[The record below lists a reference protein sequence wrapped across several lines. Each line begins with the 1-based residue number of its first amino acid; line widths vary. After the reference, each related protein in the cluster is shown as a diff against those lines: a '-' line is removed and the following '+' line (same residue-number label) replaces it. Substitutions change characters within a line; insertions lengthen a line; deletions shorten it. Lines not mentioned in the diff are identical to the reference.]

1 MSHLFFIL
9 ALALACYLILAWGF
23 RALPR
28 EDWQIFAAMPR
39 RRDASGGWEG
49 LNLTW
54 YGLLTA
60 NAYLAA
66 TAILFLLLGTLQ
78 VPRPAALT
86 VAVLMLGLCVPAS
99 KLVAW
104 LVEGKAHTFTVGG
117 AVFVGTLAAPWLI
130 GLTNRLPWAHT
141 GPVMPVM
148 ATLAAIVIAYA
159 FGEGLGR
166 LACLSFGCCYG
177 KPIADCHPLVRTI
190 FARRPLIFSGALKK
204 IAYASNLAET
214 PVVPVQVLTATLY
227 VTTGLVGTWLF
238 LDSHFSSAFVLGTL
252 VTQGW
257 RVGSE
262 LLRADYRGDQKFSAY
277 QWMGLAA
284 IPYSIAMA
292 LWFGGE
298 GAVRPDLAAGFSSL
312 WSPGMLLALQALWL
326 IIFLYTGRSSVTGA
340 TLSFH
345 VHRERI

>member
-1 MSHLFFIL
+1 MDHLLFVLLLAGSCYAMLSWGVRTLPRENWQIL
-9 ALALACYLILAWGF
+9 A
-23 RALPR
+23 ALPR
-28 EDWQIFAAMPR
+28 HREAGENWQ
-39 RRDASGGWEG
+39 G

-66 TAILFLLLGTLQ
+66 TAILFLLLGSLA
-78 VPRPAALT
+78 VPLPAVLA
-86 VAVLMLGLCVPAS
+86 VAVLMTGVCLPAAR
-99 KLVAW
+99 LVAW

-130 GLTNRLPWAHT
+130 GLCNLLPWEQPA
-141 GPVMPVM
+141 PVLPVLP
-148 ATLAAIVIAYA
+148 TLAAIVIAYA

-177 KPIADCHPLVRTI
+177 MPLDACHPRLRAV
-190 FARRPLIFSGALKK
+190 FARRPLVFSGSTKK
-204 IAYASNLAET
+204 ISYASGLEGT
-214 PVVPVQVLTATLY
+214 PVVPVQALTAFLY
-227 VTTGLVGTWLF
+227 VTCGLTALWLF
-238 LDSHFSSAFVLGTL
+238 LEGHFSAAFALGII

-262 LLRADYRGDQKFSAY
+262 LLRADYRGEGKMSAY

-284 IPYSIAMA
+284 IPYALTIA
-292 LWFGGE
+292 WFFAPE
-298 GAVRPDLAAGFSSL
+298 IVIRPQLAAGFDFF
-312 WSPGMLLALQALWL
+312 WHPGVLLALQALWL
-326 IIFLYTGRSSVTGA
+326 LIFVYTGRSTVTGA

>member
-1 MSHLFFIL
+1 MNPFLFVLLL
-9 ALALACYLILAWGF
+9 ALFCYLVLAWGF
-23 RALPR
+23 RTLPG
-28 EDWQIFAAMPR
+28 ENWQILAAMPR
-39 RRDASGGWEG
+39 RRDASGAWQG

-66 TAILFLLLGTLQ
+66 TAILFLLLGTIR
-78 VPRPAALT
+78 VPQPAVLT
-86 VAVLMLGLCVPAS
+86 VAALMLGICVPAS
-99 KLVAW
+99 RLVAW

-117 AVFVGTLAAPWLI
+117 AVFVGTLAAPWMV
-130 GLTNRLPWAHT
+130 GLTNLLPWGRSA
-141 GPVMPVM
+141 PAMPVV
-148 ATLAAIVIAYA
+148 ATLAAIVTAYA

-177 KPIADCHPLVRTI
+177 KPIEDCPPLVRAL
-190 FARRPLIFSGALKK
+190 FARRPLVFSGALKK
-204 IAYASNLAET
+204 IAYASNLEEI

-227 VTTGLVGTWLF
+227 VTTGLAGTWLF
-238 LDSHFSSAFVLGTL
+238 LSGRFGAAFVLGTL

-262 LLRADYRGDQKFSAY
+262 LLRADYRGERSFSAY

-284 IPYSIAMA
+284 IPYALAMA
-292 LWFGGE
+292 VWFQGG
-298 GAVRPDLAAGFSSL
+298 APSLPDLSAGLAAL
-312 WSPGMLLALQALWL
+312 WHPGLLLALQGLWL
-326 IIFLYTGRSSVTGA
+326 AIFLYTGRSSVTGA

-345 VHRERI
+345 VHRERT

>member
-1 MSHLFFIL
+1 MTPNLLVLLL
-9 ALALACYLILAWGF
+9 ALFCYAVLAWGF
-23 RALPR
+23 RTLPR
-28 EDWQIFAAMPR
+28 ENWQILAALPR
-39 RRDASGGWEG
+39 RRDAAGTWEG

-66 TAILFLLLGTLQ
+66 TAVLFLLLGTLHAPLGG
-78 VPRPAALT
+78 VLT
-86 VAVLMLGLCVPAS
+86 IAVLMLGICVPAS
-99 KLVAW
+99 RVVAW

-117 AVFVGTLAAPWLI
+117 AVFVGTLIAPWVV
-130 GLTNRLPWAHT
+130 GLANRLPWA
-141 GPVMPVM
+141 GPAPALPVL
-148 ATLAAIVIAYA
+148 ATLAAIVTAYA

-177 KPIADCHPLVRTI
+177 KPLEECGPLLRGL
-190 FARRPLIFSGALKK
+190 FARRPLVFSGSLKK
-204 IAYASNLAET
+204 IAYASGLEGR

-227 VTTGLVGTWLF
+227 VTTGLGCTWLF
-238 LDSHFSSAFVLGTL
+238 LAGRFAAAFVLGTL

-262 LLRADYRGDQKFSAY
+262 LLRADYRGDRKFSAY

-284 IPYSIAMA
+284 IPYALAMA
-292 LWFGGE
+292 WWFGG
-298 GAVRPDLAAGFSSL
+298 AAADVPDLAAGLAGL
-312 WSPGMLLALQALWL
+312 WQPAVLLALQTLWL
-326 IIFLYTGRSSVTGA
+326 AIFLYTGRSAVTGA

>member
-1 MSHLFFIL
+1 MSHMLFIL
-9 ALALACYLILAWGF
+9 LLALFCYMILAWGF
-23 RALPR
+23 RTLPG
-28 EDWQIFAAMPR
+28 ENWQILAAMPR
-39 RRDASGGWEG
+39 RRDSAGTWEG

-66 TAILFLLLGTLQ
+66 TAILFLLLGTLH
-78 VPRPAALT
+78 VPGPAVVT

-117 AVFVGTLAAPWLI
+117 AVFVGTLAAPWLV
-130 GLTNRLPWAHT
+130 GLTNLLPWAQPK
-141 GPVMPVM
+141 PVMPVM
-148 ATLAAIVIAYA
+148 ATLAAIVTAYA

-177 KPIADCHPLVRTI
+177 KPIAECHPLVRAL
-190 FARRPLIFSGALKK
+190 FARRPLVFSGALKK
-204 IAYASNLAET
+204 IAYASNLESI

-227 VTTGLVGTWLF
+227 VTTGLIDSWLF
-238 LDSHFSSAFVLGTL
+238 LAGHFAVAFVLGTL

-262 LLRADYRGDQKFSAY
+262 LLRADYRGERKFSAY

-284 IPYSIAMA
+284 IPYSLVMA
-292 LWFGGE
+292 AWFGG
-298 GAVRPDLAAGFSSL
+298 GNAASPDLAAGFSSL
-312 WSPGMLLALQALWL
+312 WSPGMLLALQGLWL
-326 IIFLYTGRSSVTGA
+326 AIFLYTGRSSVTGA

>member
-1 MSHLFFIL
+1 MTPTLLVLLL
-9 ALALACYLILAWGF
+9 AICCYAVLAWGF
-23 RALPR
+23 RILPR
-28 EDWQIFAAMPR
+28 ENWQILAALPR
-39 RRDASGGWEG
+39 RRDEAGNWQG

-66 TAILFLLLGTLQ
+66 TAILFLLLG
-78 VPRPAALT
+78 ALHAPLGGVLT
-86 VAVLMLGLCVPAS
+86 IAVLMLGICVPAS
-99 KLVAW
+99 KVVAW

-117 AVFVGTLAAPWLI
+117 AVFVGTLIAPWVV
-130 GLTNRLPWAHT
+130 GLANRLPWA
-141 GPVMPVM
+141 GPAPALPVV
-148 ATLAAIVIAYA
+148 ATLAAIVTAYA

-177 KPIADCHPLVRTI
+177 KPLEECGPLVRSL
-190 FARRPLIFSGALKK
+190 FARRPLVFSGSLKK
-204 IAYASNLAET
+204 IAYASGLEGR
-214 PVVPVQVLTATLY
+214 PVVPVQALTATLY
-227 VTTGLVGTWLF
+227 VTTGLFCTWLF
-238 LDSHFSSAFVLGTL
+238 LAGHFAGAFVVGTL

-262 LLRADYRGDQKFSAY
+262 LLRADYRGDQSFSAY

-284 IPYSIAMA
+284 IPYSLAMA
-292 LWFGGE
+292 WWFGA
-298 GAVRPDLAAGFSSL
+298 GAADLPDLAAGLAGL
-312 WSPGMLLALQALWL
+312 WQPAVLLALQALWL
-326 IIFLYTGRSSVTGA
+326 AIFVYTGRSAVTGA

>member
-1 MSHLFFIL
+1 MSHLLFVLI
-9 ALALACYLILAWGF
+9 LALACYLILGWGF
-23 RALPR
+23 RTLPR
-28 EDWQIFAAMPR
+28 ENWQILAAMPR
-39 RRDASGGWEG
+39 RRDDAGTWEG

-66 TAILFLLLGTLQ
+66 TAILFLLLGTLH
-78 VPRPAALT
+78 VPGPAVIT

-117 AVFVGTLAAPWLI
+117 AVFVGTLAAPWLV
-130 GLTNRLPWAHT
+130 GLTNLLPWAQP

-148 ATLAAIVIAYA
+148 ATLAAIVTAYA

-177 KPIADCHPLVRTI
+177 KPISDCHPLIRKL
-190 FARRPLIFSGALKK
+190 FARRPLVFSGTLKK

-227 VTTGLVGTWLF
+227 VTTGLIDTWLF
-238 LDSHFSSAFVLGTL
+238 LAGHFATAFILGTL

-262 LLRADYRGDQKFSAY
+262 LLRADYRGEQTFSAY

-284 IPYSIAMA
+284 IPYALAMA
-292 LWFGGE
+292 AWFGG
-298 GAVRPDLAAGFSSL
+298 GSAVRPDLAAGLSSL

-326 IIFLYTGRSSVTGA
+326 IIFLYTGRSSVTGS